1 VNHPGVTAPVKIGL
15 VGAGNVTPMYLPNL
29 LPAPGIEVAAISD
42 LSPQVATARASEYG
56 ITTVLTPDQVID
68 HPEIELI
75 LNFTPIPAH
84 AETTR
89 SALAAGK
96 HVYSEKPLAT
106 STADAVALVEEAE
119 RRHLRLGC
127 APDTLLGSGLQAAR
141 TALEGGAVGRP
152 LGAGAFMFRRTAPS
166 APYATNAFALLDMA
180 PYYVTMLVTLFG
192 PARRVVGLSET
203 LSSAQAEH
211 RFEEDPISFGGV
223 IEFDG
228 RLLATLLLSWGTG
241 HRHEVPSIHVYGTL
255 GDLSV
260 PNPNVF
266 GEAASIRLYD
276 EAAARVVEGSV
287 QPPDWPRQQRGLGVA
302 EMAEAIREDR
312 PPRAAGDLAAHVV
325 DVIEGIITA
334 STEGHPVD
342 LSTSFVLPP
351 PLPATQ
357 RARLLG
363 R

>member
-1 VNHPGVTAPVKIGL
+1 MGPVKVGL
-15 VGAGNVTPMYLPNL
+15 VGAGNVTPLYLPNL

-42 LSPQVATARASEYG
+42 LSSAVATARAAEYG
-56 ITTVLTPDQVID
+56 ISTVLTPDQVID

-75 LNFTPIPAH
+75 LNFTPIPEH
-84 AETTR
+84 AALTR
-89 SALAAGK
+89 RALAAGK

-106 STADAVALVEEAE
+106 STAEAVALVKDAE
-119 RRHLRLGC
+119 RRGLRLGC

-141 TALEGGAVGRP
+141 SALEAGAAGRP
-152 LGAGAFMFRRTAPS
+152 LGAGAFMLRQTSPS
-166 APYATNAFALLDMA
+166 APYATDSFALRDMA

-192 PARRVVGLSET
+192 PARRVVGLSQT
-203 LSSAQAEH
+203 LTAAQAEQ
-211 RFEEDPISFGGV
+211 RVGEDPISFGAL

-228 RLLATLLLSWGTG
+228 RLLATLLLGWGTG
-241 HRHEVPSIHVYGTL
+241 HRSEVPSVHVYGSL
-255 GDLSV
+255 GDLTV

-266 GEAASIRLYD
+266 GEAASLRLYD

-325 DVIEGIITA
+325 EVIEGIITA

-342 LSTSFVLPP
+342 LQTSFVLPR
-351 PLPATQ
+351 PLPAAD